1 MIARSST
8 ERYAREVVDVRT
20 VGRQI
25 GARYVLDG
33 SVRQAGT
40 QLRVVVQL
48 TDTEKQSAAQAC
60 RIAAYQAEQDAA
72 KQSNPTVRATFE
84 ATARRYLDLA
94 AKLAAG
100 KSRDS
105 R

>member
-1 MIARSST
+1 MP
-8 ERYAREVVDVRT
+8 ERYPHTGDPDLLAVDAMPRRT
-20 VGRQI
+20 
-25 GARYVLDG
+25 
-33 SVRQAGT
+33 
-40 QLRVVVQL
+40 LRRMQL
-48 TDTEKQSAAQAC
+48 TDTERQSAAQAC

-72 KQSNPTVRATFE
+72 KQSNPSVRATFE